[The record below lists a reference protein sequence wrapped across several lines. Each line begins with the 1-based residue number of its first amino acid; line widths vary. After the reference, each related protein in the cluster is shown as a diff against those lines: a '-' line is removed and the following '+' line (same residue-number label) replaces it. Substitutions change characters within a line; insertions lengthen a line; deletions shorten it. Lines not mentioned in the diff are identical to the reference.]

1 MQAEYKT
8 IHRVFFAWNYPA
20 EIEYLNKASEEG
32 LQLVHGG
39 CYSSKFINDP
49 DVRYRYQIDYGKIE
63 DMGRYIETFREQGWE
78 YINSTFNNWHY
89 FRKAYDPTLPEEAY
103 EIFTDR
109 QSLNEMTRRWSRLAL
124 LIAFLAF
131 CGNIMYLIDLIKR
144 PSLPAA
150 LSFTAILIEVIVLV
164 FGAIKIGKA
173 DARRNVKGDT
183 ALFTVFLVVL
193 LAGLI
198 SGLTLKGMRPSFW
211 TSQQASS
218 IDKPKVESS
227 WADFTVKYA
236 DNYYLDL
243 EMRSE
248 KPMTFKVMSE
258 KDGEIFSK
266 TTEEFSEK
274 DIRLKLPAGNYWL
287 NMSAESGYFV
297 DCKLQ

>member
-1 MQAEYKT
+1 M
-8 IHRVFFAWNYPA
+8 
-20 EIEYLNKASEEG
+20 S
-32 LQLVHGG
+32 
-39 CYSSKFINDP
+39 
-49 DVRYRYQIDYGKIE
+49 
-63 DMGRYIETFREQGWE
+63 RYIETFREQGWE

-89 FRKAYDPTLPEEAY
+89 FRKAYDPALPEEEY

-173 DARRNVKGDT
+173 DAKRSIKGDT

-198 SGLTLKGMRPSFW
+198 SGLTLKGMRPSFK

-218 IDKPKVESS
+218 INTPKVESS

-243 EMRSE
+243 EMKSE